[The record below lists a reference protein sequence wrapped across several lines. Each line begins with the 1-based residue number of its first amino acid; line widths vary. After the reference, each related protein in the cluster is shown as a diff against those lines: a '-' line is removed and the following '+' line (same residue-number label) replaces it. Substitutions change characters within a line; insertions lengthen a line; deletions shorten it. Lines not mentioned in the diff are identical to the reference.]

1 MERRGESCNKRHAL
15 SYFYFTGFP
24 YTGKKSYNIKFWSR
38 NQRIDWLCSRS
49 ISFVSCIHV
58 HNQEKTLWEVWKNL
72 RAVFEGATLTG
83 FTMYPVK
90 ERTLVSLYDP
100 EVGQWLMIIRIMVCQ
115 RNLSMDSKRFLWCS
129 MIRVIW
135 HHWKGADQLN
145 QVHKIRFW
153 YIGFFQM
160 LQRCFKALLWKHF
173 PPVPG

>member
-1 MERRGESCNKRHAL
+1 MHAQKWKDEVKVATKGMHYRIPIL
-15 SYFYFTGFP
+15 LAFHTKE
-24 YTGKKSYNIKFWSR
+24 KKSYNIKFWSR

-115 RNLSMDSKRFLWCS
+115 RNLWMDSKVPL
-129 MIRVIW
+129 M
-135 HHWKGADQLN
+135 HHDPSNLASLK
-145 QVHKIRFW
+145 
-153 YIGFFQM
+153 
-160 LQRCFKALLWKHF
+160 RCRSIE
-173 PPVPG
+173 PGPQN